1 MSRKSPY
8 YSYSKIGINMIWTLS
23 DNEAH
28 IERQFVFQLE
38 TLCNY
43 ALNVVFELEFG
54 KRFQSLLELLK
65 AKLRQF
71 YIMSMEKMIRGLT
84 YFDQFI

>member
-1 MSRKSPY
+1 MLRKSPY
-8 YSYSKIGINMIWTLS
+8 YSYSKIGINL

-43 ALNVVFELEFG
+43 ALDVVFELEFG

-71 YIMSMEKMIRGLT
+71 YIMSMEKIIRGLT